1 MASRDRRS
9 LSLEHVASGRWSLFG
24 VIALSLG
31 VAVACSGESSSP
43 GDDDTGGSGGTAGST
58 GGASG
63 NAGKGGAG
71 TGGSTGKAGSAGQA
85 ATGGTTPGEAGSG
98 GDTGVAG
105 EGGASGGTSGTSG
118 AGGSGGAP
126 DDGPLLDRPVRLEH
140 ECSAKTPLTKLG
152 VNPWLS
158 GALGQTS
165 AGTFLARGEASEF
178 VVSDVVISTIDAEG
192 TLGADVP
199 LAAAVDGY
207 LYPPDLV
214 AHAGGL
220 AALWP
225 EGIAAVWQGVAAD
238 NSAGLYFA
246 ALDASGVVTQERK
259 LTVEGDGGR
268 LSAAKLAGGPD
279 GYVALY
285 TLSSDDY
292 TMHQFEL
299 AVLDAT
305 GTLVGTPKT
314 LLDGA
319 ASVVVGAALAVPGG
333 YAVTYSTHETLDL
346 ETESRTYLAF
356 FDAEGNADGDPI
368 PLGELIME
376 YTNFTQSLLV
386 LGDQLVVAYTQQT
399 GGYENSDIAHAVH
412 LARFDLSTH
421 QAIGD
426 SVALQAPVEDQENTQ
441 PKLVAVGDDLGLV
454 WSQGGVIYICAG
466 CMPDNHLE
474 FVVLDGEDLNPVSE
488 VVRLENDEA
497 MGGFILPQIASIG
510 DSLLVTSTLQYHV
523 SGEGAFGSITCT
535 AAP

>member
-1 MASRDRRS
+1 
-9 LSLEHVASGRWSLFG
+9 
-24 VIALSLG
+24 VIAFSLG
-31 VAVACSGESSSP
+31 VAAACSGEGSSP

-71 TGGSTGKAGSAGQA
+71 GSAGKGGSAGQG
-85 ATGGTTPGEAGSG
+85 ATGGTTPGEAGAG

-105 EGGASGGTSGTSG
+105 EGGAAGGTSGTSG

-126 DDGPLLDRPVRLEH
+126 AEGPLLDRPVRLEH
-140 ECSAKTPLTKLG
+140 ECGVATPLTKLG
-152 VNPWLS
+152 INPWLS

-165 AGTFLARGEASEF
+165 AGTFLARGEGSEF
-178 VVSDVVISTIDAEG
+178 AVSDVVISTIDAEG

-214 AHAGGL
+214 AHAEGL
-220 AALWP
+220 AALWQ
-225 EGIAAVWQGVAAD
+225 EVAAD

-259 LTVEGDGGR
+259 PTVEGDGGR

-285 TLSSDDY
+285 TRSSEDY
-292 TMHQFEL
+292 TLHQFEL

-319 ASVVVGAALAVPGG
+319 ANVVVGAALAVPGGG

-368 PLGELIME
+368 PLGELITE

-386 LGDQLVVAYTQQT
+386 LGEQLVVAYTQQT

-412 LARFDLSTH
+412 LARFDLTTH

-441 PKLVAVGDDLGLV
+441 PKLVAVGEDLGLV

-488 VVRLENDEA
+488 VVRLENDEP
-497 MGGFILPQIASIG
+497 MGGFILPQIASVG
-510 DSLLVTSTLQYHV
+510 DALLVTSSLQYHV